1 MFGEFFQ
8 QDNGNKMQKS
18 ENSFIA
24 LLIVKNFIEPVFYQ
38 DIEVTEENAYSIL
51 LDFINK
57 RKHLPVHLYQ
67 EALVAMAAKQNYCIN
82 KIRNFL
88 HETFVENLQPN
99 YGSEF
104 KY

>member
-1 MFGEFFQ
+1 
-8 QDNGNKMQKS
+8 MQES

-38 DIEVTEENAYSIL
+38 NIEVTEENAYSIL
-51 LDFINK
+51 LDFIDK
-57 RKHLPVHLYQ
+57 RKHLPVQMYQ
-67 EALVAMAAKQNYCIN
+67 NALIEVAAKQNFCIN